1 VLEAV
6 YQLANRALQ
15 QQYGTAECSEAG
27 ERRSAQLAIIG
38 YGKLGGYEMHYQSD
52 LDLIFLHDSSG
63 EQQHTNGAKVVENSV
78 YFARLAQKIISM
90 TSVLTAS
97 GKLYEIDSRLRPE
110 GSSGLLVSSCAAYL
124 RYQLEKAWT
133 WEHQALVRARLVA
146 GSTRLRP
153 LFERIRTQVLSLPRD
168 DQPLRREIVDM
179 RERMYQSKR
188 PPEGE
193 RVDLK
198 QSRGGMVDIE
208 FMVQYWVLSQA
219 NSIGSDCLY
228 SDNISLLK
236 ALLRQNLITGSQ
248 SQLVEIYQSYHR
260 LLHESVLQNQSSEV
274 DAELVAE
281 QFAHV
286 INCWNDCFGLLEN

>member
-1 VLEAV
+1 M
-6 YQLANRALQ
+6 
-15 QQYGTAECSEAG
+15 
-27 ERRSAQLAIIG
+27 I
-38 YGKLGGYEMHYQSD
+38 
-52 LDLIFLHDSSG
+52 
-63 EQQHTNGAKVVENSV
+63 ENSV
-78 YFARLAQKIISM
+78 FFARLAQKIISM

-110 GSSGLLVSSCAAYL
+110 GTSGLLVSSCTAYQ

-146 GSTRLRP
+146 GSMCLKP
-153 LFERIRTQVLSLPRD
+153 SFEQIRIQVLCQPRD
-168 DQPLRREIVDM
+168 DETLRREIVDM

-188 PPEGE
+188 PPQGA

-236 ALLRQNLITGSQ
+236 ALFRQNLITGSQ
-248 SQLVEIYQSYHR
+248 SRLVEIYQSYHR
-260 LLHESVLQNQSSEV
+260 LLHESVLQNKSAEV

-281 QFAHV
+281 QFAQV
-286 INCWNDCFGLLEN
+286 ITCWNDCFGLLEK

>member
-1 VLEAV
+1 
-6 YQLANRALQ
+6 
-15 QQYGTAECSEAG
+15 
-27 ERRSAQLAIIG
+27 
-38 YGKLGGYEMHYQSD
+38 
-52 LDLIFLHDSSG
+52 
-63 EQQHTNGAKVVENSV
+63 
-78 YFARLAQKIISM
+78 M

-110 GSSGLLVSSCAAYL
+110 GSSGLLVSSTAAYL

-146 GSTRLRP
+146 GAASLQAE
-153 LFERIRTQVLSLPRD
+153 FERIRTQVLCLPRD
-168 DQPLRREIVDM
+168 DETLRREIVDM

-208 FMVQYWVLSQA
+208 FMVQYWVLAQA

-228 SDNISLLK
+228 SDNISLLEG
-236 ALLRQNLITGSQ
+236 AISAQSDHRFAVATG
-248 SQLVEIYQSYHR
+248 
-260 LLHESVLQNQSSEV
+260 
-274 DAELVAE
+274 
-281 QFAHV
+281 
-286 INCWNDCFGLLEN
+286 

>member
-1 VLEAV
+1 MPAI
-6 YQLANRALQ
+6 
-15 QQYGTAECSEAG
+15 ECGAG
-27 ERRSAQLAIIG
+27 DERRVAELAIIG

-63 EQQHTNGAKVVENSV
+63 EQQHTDGVKTIENSV

-110 GSSGLLVSSCAAYL
+110 GASGLLVTSSAAYL

-146 GSTRLRP
+146 GSVTLKPDFERLRK
-153 LFERIRTQVLSLPRD
+153 QVLCLPRD
-168 DQPLRREIVDM
+168 DTTLRSDIIDM
-179 RERMYQSKR
+179 RERMYHSKR
-188 PPEGE
+188 PAEGE

-208 FMVQYWVLSQA
+208 FMVQYWVLAKA

-228 SDNISLLK
+228 SDNISLLN
-236 ALLRQNLITGSQ
+236 ALFRQDLITSSQ
-248 SQLVEIYQSYHR
+248 SRLVEIYQSYHR
-260 LLHESVLQNQSSEV
+260 LLHESVLQNQSAEI
-274 DAELVAE
+274 DAELIAE
-281 QFAHV
+281 QLAHV
-286 INCWNDCFGLLEN
+286 KHCWNDCFGLLEK